1 MLASPDGGYYD
12 VHVLLVLLGV
22 NVRMKAFYVSQSLF
36 KDCHCWSVMSSDL
49 IAMTHDSRNDPFL

>member
-22 NVRMKAFYVSQSLF
+22 NVMMKAFYGTCQSLYL
-36 KDCHCWSVMSSDL
+36 KIV
-49 IAMTHDSRNDPFL
+49 IVGR